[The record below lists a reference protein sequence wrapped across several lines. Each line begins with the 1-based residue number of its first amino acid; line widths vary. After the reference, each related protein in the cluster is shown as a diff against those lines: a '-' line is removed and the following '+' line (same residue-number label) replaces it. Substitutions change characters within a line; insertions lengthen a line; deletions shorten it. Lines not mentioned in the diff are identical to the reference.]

1 MLAYGGRTGTSGET
15 LQLAEATEGGKS
27 DDRRGEKLDTPVANT
42 LAI

>member
-1 MLAYGGRTGTSGET
+1 MLAYGGRTDTSGET
-15 LQLAEATEGGKS
+15 LQVATEGDES